1 MFNWLKFSSDNVV
14 NVNDL
19 SKMNEVVKDELE
31 KKKEEIKP
39 KIQEIPKPQ
48 PISDNSKEVIN
59 EVIPSG
65 KRDDFESKA
74 NELFFDNPNAQEAFL
89 ADLKEKYVHFLSK
102 KVIAAKKEVKDIL
115 DEKVGT
121 ENSEQKA
128 EECIWWTVEKTL
140 PKEIQSLLSE
150 EEKRKIKKINDE
162 FGSNFL
168 TRPAVVLNVAD
179 DTFLGRFLD
188 NPVKKMFW
196 PSKLNIKRWDIYKS
210 AGFNYKIS
218 YSIAN
223 ALKQDAFKNI
233 ILKYLDSKIIS
244 PDDLIRKI
252 AAGLYSKDIND
263 NFEDLIRKRYVQGEK
278 QPLEELVTLFK
289 ELGGMSVDE
298 FKKKLDLA
306 KQEIDTLLDAKYDGL
321 VRFSSKAEKDVIN
334 IIREVGLQCVPSRLM
349 IPAPKDYTGEEK
361 NFIIDFMLYC
371 PVLIEANGKFEVKP
385 KVIFIGEYYGLYD
398 EKTNYER
405 SKNYTQKTD
414 NKIPTEK
421 FIAQSIGAD
430 TISIFPPPDETN
442 VFKAL
447 NSANII
453 FDSDQCI
460 AREKIKNNESLI
472 NQADEIS
479 GVDDSNI
486 KIISYL
492 EVQRAHV
499 KAHYFSEL
507 VKNAQNSDNSYFY
520 TLEGFKDTNTLNRAR
535 QLANQHLLENSEKK
549 AYVEREKILRDL
561 VDNPIENLN
570 FPTLFKYVKAEI
582 LNFNKE
588 TPMSFEAYQEQENKS
603 RNKTSMNTILLL
615 RSLVRL
621 AQISEEIE
629 EQFPEQSGELDGFIE
644 QAESVAPVEEE
655 PSIFEEPSEPMSG
668 DLDFDIPIEVLKD
681 FAAEELDKMIES
693 GEINLNAENL
703 NFEEVAKQITNK
715 ILSEDLDELK
725 KRSEIGGT
733 AELRGEFPPIGTPIA

>member
-31 KKKEEIKP
+31 NKLKT
-39 KIQEIPKPQ
+39 QEISKTQ
-48 PISDNSKEVIN
+48 APIDNSQTLVD
-59 EVIPSG
+59 EVIPQN
-65 KRDDFESKA
+65 KKAAFESKA

-89 ADLKEKYVHFLSK
+89 NDLREKYINFLAK
-102 KVIAAKKEVKDIL
+102 KVIVAKKEVKDIL
-115 DEKVGT
+115 EKVGI

-128 EECIWWTVEKTL
+128 EECIWRTMEKTL
-140 PKEIQSLLSE
+140 PKEIQRLLSE
-150 EEKRKIKKINDE
+150 EEKRKIEKINDE

-179 DTFLGRFLD
+179 DTFLREFLD
-188 NPVKKMFW
+188 NPVKKDLKKIFW
-196 PSKLNIKRWDIYKS
+196 PSKLNIKRWDVYEE

-218 YSIAN
+218 YSSAN

-252 AAGLYSKDIND
+252 AAGLYSNDIND

-520 TLEGFKDTNTLNRAR
+520 TLEGFKDTNTLNKAR

-655 PSIFEEPSEPMSG
+655 PSIFEEPSESMSG